1 MPVVPVLPSFEG
13 VWAGPKGGGV
23 LGLGLGLRL
32 KSIPHFAEV
41 RSSPVG
47 VAAVALT
54 LNTDVIG
61 EAEPSPIIIIIT
73 PQYRTR

>member
-1 MPVVPVLPSFEG
+1 MVKINTAFRRSPV
-13 VWAGPKGGGV
+13 
-23 LGLGLGLRL
+23 
-32 KSIPHFAEV
+32 II
-41 RSSPVG
+41 VG

-73 PQYRTR
+73 CISQYRTQ